1 MRTHRIFKL
10 CGFRI
15 FDGANMKI
23 NRISFKAP
31 LSILLSLSIVAAF
44 SFTTFASLDGSQPVE
59 ATDSTF
65 APFQEP
71 TGTLTIAKRDV
82 AINNTQAKVGQT
94 VMSGNLI
101 RTGTDSHAS
110 VEVASVGRADYG
122 RLTESVLTMTPKSI
136 ESSMLKCGSITLTLP
151 AGVSGI
157 VKVVHMNDV
166 GVFSERKEVDVKV
179 IRGEILVKYGQ
190 GKEKTMNSGDH
201 KEFDNATEVSAVGDA
216 VFSVYCHEDHLPLA
230 LILLPA
236 AALVIP
242 IADMVGPSGTPPLLS
257 TLQP

>member
-1 MRTHRIFKL
+1 
-10 CGFRI
+10 
-15 FDGANMKI
+15 MKI
-23 NRISFKAP
+23 NKISFKAP

-44 SFTTFASLDGSQPVE
+44 SFTTFASLDAGEPVE
-59 ATDSTF
+59 AIDST
-65 APFQEP
+65 FQEP

-110 VEVASVGRADYG
+110 VEVSSVGRADYG
-122 RLTESVLTMTPKSI
+122 RLTESMLTMSQKSI

-151 AGVSGI
+151 AGVSGL

-179 IRGEILVKYGQ
+179 MRGEVLVKYGQ
-190 GKEKTMNSGDH
+190 GKERTMNSGDH

-230 LILLPA
+230 LILIPAA

-242 IADMVGPSGTPPLLS
+242 IADKAGPSGTPPLLS